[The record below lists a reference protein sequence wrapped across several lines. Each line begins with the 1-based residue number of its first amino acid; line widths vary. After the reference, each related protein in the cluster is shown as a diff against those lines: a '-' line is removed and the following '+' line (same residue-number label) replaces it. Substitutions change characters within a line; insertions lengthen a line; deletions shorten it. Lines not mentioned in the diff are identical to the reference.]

1 MLSSK
6 QKLRVVSKA
15 TISTSEDD
23 SSDGEVKKRISGQLV
38 FIILFIQIYIV
49 LIFKNMLILFSS
61 SKNVRPSRSR

>member
-38 FIILFIQIYIV
+38 LYFLIIINY
-49 LIFKNMLILFSS
+49 
-61 SKNVRPSRSR
+61 

>member
-38 FIILFIQIYIV
+38 YNILINTNRICYIFV
-49 LIFKNMLILFSS
+49 MHNI
-61 SKNVRPSRSR
+61 

>member
-23 SSDGEVKKRISGQLV
+23 SSDGEVRKRISGQLV
-38 FIILFIQIYIV
+38 LFIY
-49 LIFKNMLILFSS
+49 LFI
-61 SKNVRPSRSR
+61 KFLDIIKMVMF

>member
-38 FIILFIQIYIV
+38 FIILFI
-49 LIFKNMLILFSS
+49 
-61 SKNVRPSRSR
+61 

>member
-23 SSDGEVKKRISGQLV
+23 SSDSEVKKRISGQLV
-38 FIILFIQIYIV
+38 KYVVIINKLKIIYY
-49 LIFKNMLILFSS
+49 FQK
-61 SKNVRPSRSR
+61 

>member
-38 FIILFIQIYIV
+38 LFNY
-49 LIFKNMLILFSS
+49 LLNT
-61 SKNVRPSRSR
+61 

>member
-23 SSDGEVKKRISGQLV
+23 SSDNEVKKRISGQLV
-38 FIILFIQIYIV
+38 YLVQYYNKFKIK
-49 LIFKNMLILFSS
+49 LIFYFSNLKI
-61 SKNVRPSRSR
+61 KNVSK